1 MPMTIHCRCGRE
13 LAIARG
19 RIDCPSC
26 GRCHVV
32 LGEGRALPL
41 ALAAAAAFAVVAVGL
56 LGALIGSTH
65 PAPPPVAQ
73 AVAPPVPQ
81 PPEPAIEPELVPPP
95 PPLLV
100 PAPEP
105 MPVPMPPPPEPP
117 PSPMPRA
124 GALEASVEPPGRY
137 KVGDIVRQ
145 AVLVSR
151 RSKYTVAGVDL
162 ASSSD
167 YRLDSSIVIAKVN
180 ADGSLAATQTIATAK
195 LLDADRDSKAGLA
208 AALEKAQGR
217 KFGIAIAADGSATA
231 IEGWDDPI
239 RVERKDDDPTRSFRL
254 SALVDADG
262 WKELAGLTFFQ
273 PGAPLKP
280 KSTWAKPAA
289 HEWGP
294 LGRWSGRTLFAS
306 MGRTAGRGA
315 LERVDFR
322 HDLSHAPPA
331 AGADGALPI
340 RIAKADFR
348 TVAAGG
354 AILYDPATAR
364 TASADELFHVRGSLA
379 VALDG
384 LIADVAVEERQSF
397 QLVIGEG
404 REQELL
410 GRPPAPRNE

>member
-56 LGALIGSTH
+56 LGALIGSTR
-65 PAPPPVAQ
+65 PAPAPVA
-73 AVAPPVPQ
+73 VLPGPEIPPAPV
-81 PPEPAIEPELVPPP
+81 IEPELVPPP
-95 PPLLV
+95 PPKLV

-105 MPVPMPPPPEPP
+105 MPVPVPPPPEPP

-124 GALEASVEPPGRY
+124 GALEAAVEPPGRY
-137 KVGDIVRQ
+137 KVGDVIQ
-145 AVLVSR
+145 QTVLVSR

-167 YRLDSSIVIAKVN
+167 YRLESSIVIAKVH
-180 ADGSLAATQTIATAK
+180 ADGSLAATQTIAAAK

-280 KSTWAKPAA
+280 KSTWANPTA

-294 LGRWSGRTLFAS
+294 LGRWSGRTVFAS
-306 MGRTAGRGA
+306 VGRAAGRGA
-315 LERVDFR
+315 LERIDFR

-340 RIAKADFR
+340 RIAKAEFR
-348 TVAAGG
+348 TIAAGG
-354 AILYDPATAR
+354 AILYDPVTAR
-364 TASADELFHVRGSLA
+364 TVSADELFHVRGSLA

-384 LIADVAVEERQSF
+384 LIAPVTVEERQSF
-397 QLVIGEG
+397 QLVVGEG
-404 REQELL
+404 KEQELF
-410 GRPPAPRNE
+410 GRPPALRKE

>member
-56 LGALIGSTH
+56 LGALIGSTR
-65 PAPPPVAQ
+65 PAPVAQ
-73 AVAPPVPQ
+73 AVAP
-81 PPEPAIEPELVPPP
+81 EVPPP
-95 PPLLV
+95 PAPTIVPELAPPAPPMLV

-105 MPVPMPPPPEPP
+105 MPVPLPPP

-137 KVGDIVRQ
+137 KVGDVVRQ

-180 ADGSLAATQTIATAK
+180 ADGSLAAMQTIATAK

-231 IEGWDDPI
+231 IEGLDDPI

-273 PGAPLKP
+273 PGAQLKP

-289 HEWGP
+289 HEWGL

-306 MGRTAGRGA
+306 MGRSAGRGA
-315 LERVDFR
+315 LERIDFR

-384 LIADVAVEERQSF
+384 LIAPVTVEERQSF